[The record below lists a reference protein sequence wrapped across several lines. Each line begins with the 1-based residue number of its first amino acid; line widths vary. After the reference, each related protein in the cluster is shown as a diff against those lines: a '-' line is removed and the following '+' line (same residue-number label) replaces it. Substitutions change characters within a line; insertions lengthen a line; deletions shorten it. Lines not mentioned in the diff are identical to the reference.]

1 MSLVNSLLAFIK
13 LINYVLEM
21 AWLTFEFLRAQWQ
34 NTAVKSMKAWGSNS
48 EFYLCFSVFH
58 VAKLKTPFFKLRFS
72 KCNLF

>member
-1 MSLVNSLLAFIK
+1 MSPVNSLLAFIK

-34 NTAVKSMKAWGSNS
+34 NTVVKSMKAWGSNS
-48 EFYLCFSVFH
+48 EFYLCFLVFH